1 MTKNYSWM
9 IYGATGRS
17 GELIARRAVARGL
30 RPILAGRNE
39 RAVRKIAEELHLSW
53 RAFEVGDWD
62 RFKREMSRVNLLVNA
77 AGPLTQ
83 TSVLVAEACLA
94 AHTHYFDLTNQV
106 PSLVGIYTLDA
117 EAKEKNL
124 TLLPG
129 LALSPAASNCLV
141 KHLHTLLPN
150 ADAVDIVLDPF
161 MQPPTPGASLT
172 IEENIAQGGFRRRD
186 GVLEGNWF
194 GNGLVEMLLP
204 TGTRPMLPSALG
216 DTEAA
221 YRCTN
226 LPNIAAYIVADTPLV
241 SRDVARTRNPS
252 AAQSPSAKSGATDS
266 GNEDRCDHPGGKQ
279 SLVWARISKLG
290 QSSLEGWLQFGDGYD
305 FTAAAVIAG
314 ISRFLDTGPLSTGA
328 HTPATALG
336 TDFILSLPNVKRTVR
351 TPTQTMT

>member
-1 MTKNYSWM
+1 
-9 IYGATGRS
+9 
-17 GELIARRAVARGL
+17 
-30 RPILAGRNE
+30 
-39 RAVRKIAEELHLSW
+39 
-53 RAFEVGDWD
+53 
-62 RFKREMSRVNLLVNA
+62 VNLLVNA

-94 AHTHYFDLTNQV
+94 AHTHYFDLSNQV

-150 ADAVDIVLDPF
+150 ADALDIVLDPF
-161 MQPPTPGASLT
+161 MRPPTHPGASLT
-172 IEENIAQGGFRRRD
+172 IEENIAQGGFRRRG

-194 GNGLVEMLLP
+194 GKGLVKMLLP

-216 DTEAA
+216 DMEAA

-226 LPNIAAYIVADTPLV
+226 LPNIAAYIVVDVPPV
-241 SRDVARTRNPS
+241 SGDVASTQTSP
-252 AAQSPSAKSGATDS
+252 AAQSASAKSGPTDS
-266 GNEDRCDHPGGKQ
+266 DNEDRYAHPGGRQ

-314 ISRFLDTGPLSTGA
+314 ISRVLDTGPLSTGA
-328 HTPATALG
+328 HTAATALG

-351 TPTQTMT
+351 PPKQTMT